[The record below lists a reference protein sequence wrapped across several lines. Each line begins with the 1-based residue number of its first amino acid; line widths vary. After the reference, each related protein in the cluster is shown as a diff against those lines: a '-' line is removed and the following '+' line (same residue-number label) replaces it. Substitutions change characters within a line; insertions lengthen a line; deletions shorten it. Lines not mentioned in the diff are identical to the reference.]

1 MASSARGRADDE
13 ALKGHAPA
21 VASEAPPSAP
31 SKLDALLTAT
41 DRTDRYT
48 AWLVLLAALFTRFY
62 LLPQPDGVVFDESHF
77 GRFTNQYTAR
87 TYFFDIHPPLGKLVF
102 WLMGQVV
109 GYNHPPGQNPAHRP
123 YLGLPSDCKYE
134 HISED
139 YGPECKYVYLRVVSA
154 FHSSL
159 TVMLM
164 YLIGRRW
171 SGHSWGGLLTGGL
184 LLFDMLNH
192 IEGRLILMDVQLIF
206 WCTMSLWAAIQWWDR
221 LNEDADAEAAE
232 AAGAPPP
239 PEAPP
244 LGFFAALV
252 APLGGRVARRLEGWE
267 RVRWAVWVGV
277 CCGNA
282 ISVKMTGL
290 ATPAV
295 IGMESA
301 LALWFLKRPAQW
313 RDLFTVLFTA
323 ATLYTAYFAQHF
335 YLLTRHGDGDAE
347 FMDMVFQKTIKEN
360 PNYEEGAKW
369 AGFFRTMIDL
379 NIRMVVHNAN
389 ILEPHPWQS
398 RWNEWMFN
406 KRGVS
411 YYGKD
416 LPLTYT
422 AHMYLIG
429 NHAIHWSVVLVLG
442 LFVVLTLFYL
452 RYRNVPRFSE
462 WLGNFKGYF
471 AQCSFCL
478 MVYFVNMAP
487 YVAVARSTFCYHY
500 MPALVYG
507 ELMVARTIDLLA
519 GPRWRVTATKVYLA
533 IIGLVWFHYTPWIVR
548 NPALWGPRIVPSR
561 KPHPPPPPP
570 SFLSAVRLPAYQ
582 RRPRA
587 PPVGAP
593 LELRTGE
600 GGVGVGGAG

>member
-1 MASSARGRADDE
+1 MSSARESAEEADSE
-13 ALKGHAPA
+13 GGSFKGHAPA
-21 VASEAPPSAP
+21 RVLPSSTSSSVSSLT

-41 DRTDRYT
+41 HRSDRFG
-48 AWLVLLAALFTRFY
+48 AWLMLLVALFTRFY
-62 LLPQPDGVVFDESHF
+62 LLPQPGGVVFDESHF

-102 WLMGQVV
+102 WLMGQAV
-109 GYNHPPGQNPAHRP
+109 GYNHPPGQNPAQRP

-171 SGHSWGGLLTGGL
+171 SGHSWGGFLTGGL

-206 WCTMSLWAAIQWWDR
+206 WCTLSLLAAIQWWDR
-221 LNEDADAEAAE
+221 LNEDADAEEAE

-239 PEAPP
+239 PAPRAAPGFFVALFEP
-244 LGFFAALV
+244 LGE
-252 APLGGRVARRLEGWE
+252 PGPPRRLEGWE
-267 RVRWAVWVGV
+267 RVRWALWLGV

-295 IGMESA
+295 IGMEST
-301 LALWFLKRPAQW
+301 LGLWFLKRPGQW
-313 RDLFTVLFTA
+313 RDLFTVLLS
-323 ATLYTAYFAQHF
+323 ATFLYVVYFAQHF
-335 YLLTRHGDGDAE
+335 YLLTRHGDGDVD
-347 FMDMVFQKTIKEN
+347 FMDLTFQKTIKEN
-360 PNYEEGAKW
+360 PNYDPTARW
-369 AGFFRTMIDL
+369 DGFFYTMVTL
-379 NIRMVVHNAN
+379 NVRMVVHNAN

-398 RWNEWMFN
+398 RWTEWMFN

-429 NHAIHWSVVLVLG
+429 NHAIHWSVVVVLG

-462 WLGNFKGYF
+462 WLSHFKGYF

-519 GPRWRVTATKVYLA
+519 GPRWRVLATKVYLA
-533 IIGLVWFHYTPWIVR
+533 IIGLVWFYYTPWIVR
-548 NPALWGPRIVPSR
+548 CT
-561 KPHPPPPPP
+561 PPPPTPTPTPPP
-570 SFLSAVRLPAYQ
+570 SSYPEPPPTQPLFPRALSPLPSPVWLPAHQ
-582 RRPRA
+582 
-587 PPVGAP
+587 
-593 LELRTGE
+593 
-600 GGVGVGGAG
+600 

>member
-1 MASSARGRADDE
+1 MSSSSAARPGDAE
-13 ALKGHAPA
+13 GGTTKGHAP
-21 VASEAPPSAP
+21 SSRPSSSSTSP
-31 SKLDALLTAT
+31 SLSSKLDGFLSAT
-41 DRTDRYT
+41 DKTDRFT
-48 AWLVLLAALFTRFY
+48 AWLVLAAALFTRFY
-62 LLPQPDGVVFDESHF
+62 LLPQPGGVVFDESHF

-109 GYNHPPGQNPAHRP
+109 GYNHPPGQNPADRP

-171 SGHSWGGLLTGGL
+171 SGHTWGGLLTGGL

-206 WCTMSLWAAIQWWDR
+206 WCTLSLWTAIQWWDR
-221 LNEDADAEAAE
+221 LNEDADAEAAAE
-232 AAGAPPP
+232 AGGGAGDGAPPA
-239 PEAPP
+239 AP
-244 LGFFAALV
+244 GFFAALF
-252 APLGGRVARRLEGWE
+252 APLGERTPQRLEGWE
-267 RVRWAVWVGV
+267 RVRWALWLGV

-301 LALWFLKRPAQW
+301 LGLWFLKRPAQW
-313 RDLFTVLFTA
+313 RDLFTVLGA
-323 ATLYTAYFAQHF
+323 AVFVYVAYFAQHF

-347 FMDMVFQKTIKEN
+347 FMDLTFQRTIKEN
-360 PNYEEGAKW
+360 SNYDPTARW
-369 AGFFRTMIDL
+369 DGFFRTMVDL
-379 NIRMVVHNAN
+379 NVRMVVHNAN

-429 NHAIHWSVVLVLG
+429 NHAIHWSVVLVLA
-442 LFVVLTLFYL
+442 LFPVLTLFYL
-452 RYRNVPRFSE
+452 RYRNMPRFAE
-462 WLGNFKGYF
+462 WLGAFKPYF

-519 GPRWRVTATKVYLA
+519 GPRWRVFATKVYLA

-548 NPALWGPRIVPSR
+548 CARARARPFPASPPCLRISRTQRTLTPQYGFPLTNDGHERRRWEPRWN
-561 KPHPPPPPP
+561 
-570 SFLSAVRLPAYQ
+570 
-582 RRPRA
+582 
-587 PPVGAP
+587 
-593 LELRTGE
+593 
-600 GGVGVGGAG
+600 